1 MYYLRPTKKKIKIK
15 TQKNN
20 NNKKLKY
27 KTHNIIQIVCGTE
40 GHITVYGPKQILDQ
54 LTYKDHGVN
63 KNIKYNIIYSI
74 N

>member
-40 GHITVYGPKQILDQ
+40 GHITVYGPVCHPQ
-54 LTYKDHGVN
+54 
-63 KNIKYNIIYSI
+63 NIIWTEANI
-74 N
+74 GPADL